1 VADRGVAGHGILIVR
16 PSAPVPGDARL
27 HLYSI
32 CGLSV
37 AATMPLPGSAELPA
51 TPIGSDPGN
60 LDPGDF
66 DSACPD
72 IVIRSGRVA
81 DFQSAPDYAG
91 PTWQILGR
99 RFLLTLP
106 GLLRMRVEDGR
117 DILVEPGPGVPEQD
131 VVPFILST
139 GIGAILHQRGMLALH
154 AATVAM
160 DGKAIV
166 LCGDSG
172 AGKSTLA
179 AALCAAGATLVA
191 DDIAAI
197 DLSGSEAPLLRPDG
211 RQHRLWAEAV
221 ERLGLA
227 ARRGDPI
234 RAHIRKFH
242 IQPASQAGGT
252 GAFPLGAILLLGSRP
267 VGSHPPGS
275 PAAPPH
281 IDRLAHVDAAPLLR
295 DVVFRPLL
303 ASHMGRDAAL
313 FAQIAGLLAR
323 VPVFRLERSLGF
335 DRLAETVAAV
345 QAHVTTLR

>member
-1 VADRGVAGHGILIVR
+1 
-16 PSAPVPGDARL
+16 L

-37 AATMPLPGSAELPA
+37 AATMPLPGSDALAE
-51 TPIGSDPGN
+51 SDPGN
-60 LDPGDF
+60 PGP
-66 DSACPD
+66 AEPD

-106 GLLRMRVEDGR
+106 GVLRMRVEDGR
-117 DILVEPGPGVPEQD
+117 EILVEAGLGVPEQEI
-131 VVPFILST
+131 VPFILST
-139 GIGAILHQRGMLALH
+139 GIGAILHQRGILALH

-160 DGKAIV
+160 DGKAIA
-166 LCGDSG
+166 LGGASG

-179 AALCAAGATLVA
+179 AALCAAGASLVA

-197 DLSGSEAPLLRPDG
+197 DLSGSEAPLLRSDG

-221 ERLGLA
+221 ARLGLD

-242 IQPASQAGGT
+242 IQPASQAGGS
-252 GAFPLGAILLLGSRP
+252 GAFPLGAIVLLGSRP
-267 VGSHPPGS
+267 EGSHPVGSHLAGS

-281 IDRLAHVDAAPLLR
+281 IERLSHVDAAPLLR
-295 DVVFRPLL
+295 DLVFRPLL

-345 QAHVTTLR
+345 QAHVKTLMADR